1 MRSSFEL
8 VTALQY
14 ELKAAQRQPALF
26 KSGQKYVTMKKEH
39 AQECRRLEQQIKACG
54 KNCTDSIRNSS
65 MPVSSGLK
73 ARMTCRLS
81 TKDGYAPFRQ
91 RMPVFMSGA

>member
-39 AQECRRLEQQIKACG
+39 AQE
-54 KNCTDSIRNSS
+54 
-65 MPVSSGLK
+65 
-73 ARMTCRLS
+73 
-81 TKDGYAPFRQ
+81 
-91 RMPVFMSGA
+91 

>member
-39 AQECRRLEQQIKACG
+39 AQECRRLEQQIKAL
-54 KNCTDSIRNSS
+54 REE
-65 MPVSSGLK
+65 LHRLRQEQLY
-73 ARMTCRLS
+73 AREVKGHGVWQEHL
-81 TKDGYAPFRQ
+81 
-91 RMPVFMSGA
+91 

>member
-1 MRSSFEL
+1 MRISFEL

-39 AQECRRLEQQIKACG
+39 AQ
-54 KNCTDSIRNSS
+54 
-65 MPVSSGLK
+65 V
-73 ARMTCRLS
+73 
-81 TKDGYAPFRQ
+81 
-91 RMPVFMSGA
+91 